1 MTTGLTRRGFVL
13 FGAAAIGNVAATSA
27 FAARVLHPQ
36 SQSTKP
42 AAHAVQKG
50 GSHVAIHRGGV
61 QKAVIRHPGSAKF
74 PQPPSGG
81 FPEPATPAPLVPAQP
96 GARER
101 FVRLVNAHT
110 GEAVEAVYWREGSYL
125 TDPMH
130 QVARVLRDHMSGDMH
145 AIDPR
150 LIDLLGDLRQSVG
163 SSEPFQVISG
173 YRSPRT
179 NAWMHRHQRGVA
191 AHSLHMRGQAADIV
205 LADSDLG
212 SLHNAALEL
221 GEGGVGY
228 YPRSG
233 FVHVDTG
240 AVREWMYE

>member
-1 MTTGLTRRGFVL
+1 MTTSLTRRGFVL
-13 FGAAAIGNVAATSA
+13 IGAAAIGNIATTALAAKVVHPKSQPAKPGAAASMHKTSGKT
-27 FAARVLHPQ
+27 V
-36 SQSTKP
+36 
-42 AAHAVQKG
+42 V
-50 GSHVAIHRGGV
+50 IHRGGT
-61 QKAVIRHPGSAKF
+61 RHVANAPAG
-74 PQPPSGG
+74 GG
-81 FPEPATPAPLVPAQP
+81 FAEPAAPPPLVAAQP
-96 GARER
+96 GANER

-110 GEAVEAVYWREGSYL
+110 NEAVETVYWRNGNYL
-125 TDPMH
+125 VDSMH
-130 QVARVLRDHMSGDMH
+130 EISQVLRDHMSGDMH

-179 NAWMHRHQRGVA
+179 NAWMHRHQHGVA

-205 LADSDLG
+205 LADSDLN
-212 SLHNAALEL
+212 SLHNAALAL
-221 GEGGVGY
+221 AEGGVGY

-240 AVREWMYE
+240 AVREWLYE

>member
-1 MTTGLTRRGFVL
+1 MRL
-13 FGAAAIGNVAATSA
+13 
-27 FAARVLHPQ
+27 P
-36 SQSTKP
+36 P
-42 AAHAVQKG
+42 A
-50 GSHVAIHRGGV
+50 S
-61 QKAVIRHPGSAKF
+61 S
-74 PQPPSGG
+74 
-81 FPEPATPAPLVPAQP
+81 PAPLVPAQP

-101 FVRLVNAHT
+101 FIRLVNAHT
-110 GEAVEAVYWREGSYL
+110 GEEFQSVYWRDGTYL
-125 TDPMH
+125 PDTMH
-130 QVARVLRDHMSGDMH
+130 QVSNLLRDHLSGDTH
-145 AIDPR
+145 PIDPR

-205 LADSDLG
+205 LADADLY

-240 AVREWMYE
+240 AVREWAFE